1 MAAGIQSVFV
11 SYTRKDQEQVTSLLQ
26 GLRRLG
32 YQVWYDQEL
41 SGGQAWWEAILGQ
54 IRGCDAVLL
63 AVSPAGLESEAC
75 RAEIA
80 YARQVGKAVLPVMVE
95 AVLPALLPHDLAQLQ
110 LVDYTG
116 RNPNQVFEL
125 LAALRQLP
133 GPAPLPD
140 ALPAPPPVPMSYLN
154 RLSQMVERSV
164 LDQDEQFAAVGGI
177 KEALHDPE
185 LREGAIDLLRRF
197 NRRKDLFRGPA
208 REVEAMLAEV
218 EPPSPPPLPP
228 PPPVPPQP
236 APQLP
241 VAASARRKGPVAR
254 FLKGKLPSVPILSWM
269 VEKSVLNL
277 DEQIAVVAG
286 IKQALADPELRDG
299 AVALLRR
306 FRQRQQLD
314 RGPAKEVDSMLAEL
328 EPPPRP
334 ADRLTAA
341 ARRLAQR
348 SGETSWLT
356 PG

>member
-11 SYTRKDQEQVTSLLQ
+11 SYTRKDQERVTSLLQ

-41 SGGQAWWEAILGQ
+41 SGGQEWWEAILEQ

-75 RAEIA
+75 RAEIG

-95 AVLPALLPHDLAQLQ
+95 AVLTALLPQDLAQLQ

-133 GPAPLPD
+133 GPPPLPD
-140 ALPAPPPVPMSYLN
+140 ALPAPPPVPTSYLN
-154 RLSQMVERSV
+154 RLSQMVERSA

-177 KEALHDPE
+177 REALHDPE
-185 LREGAIDLLRRF
+185 LRDGAIDLLRRL

-208 REVEAMLAEV
+208 REVEALLAAV
-218 EPPSPPPLPP
+218 EPPSSVPLPP
-228 PPPVPPQP
+228 VTPQP

-241 VAASARRKGPVAR
+241 VAASGRKKGPVAR
-254 FLKGKLPSVPILSWM
+254 FLSGKLPSVPILSWM
-269 VEKSVLNL
+269 VEKSALNL

-286 IKQALADPELRDG
+286 IKEALRDPELRDG
-299 AVALLRR
+299 AAALLRR
-306 FRQRQQLD
+306 FRQRQKLE

-328 EPPPRP
+328 EPPPGPP
-334 ADRLTAA
+334 A
-341 ARRLAQR
+341 
-348 SGETSWLT
+348 G
-356 PG
+356 